1 MANSIPTVQT
11 SAPSST
17 RNSREVVILSKKVDV
32 LTTMVQDLQA
42 KQASQAAA
50 ATTTASL
57 PLDARIGNNELMVVS
72 YNIQYSHSI
81 IS

>member
-17 RNSREVVILSKKVDV
+17 RNSREVIILSKKVDV

-42 KQASQAAA
+42 KQASQAAV
-50 ATTTASL
+50 ATTITSL
-57 PLDARIGNNELMVVS
+57 PWTLELATTS
-72 YNIQYSHSI
+72 LWL
-81 IS
+81 